1 MWKTYPH
8 TTFYMEIN
16 IDLTKKQTQAWK
28 LLMDNLTNE
37 VLYGGSAGA
46 GKSWLGCLWI
56 STLCLNYE
64 GIRCLIGRTVLQQLK
79 LTTLNTLFEVLQ
91 QMGLKSGEHYVYNG
105 QSNVVTFNNKSEI
118 VLKDLAYQPSDPNY
132 DSLGGLELTA
142 VFIDEAAQ
150 IPQLAYNILKSRIR
164 FKLNQYKLQPKILM
178 TCNPGQVWLKK
189 VFYLPY
195 VTDTLPTSMKFVPAL
210 PTDNPHLPASYIEML
225 KSLPNAQRRRLLEG
239 DWNYME
245 EDDSLFNFDH
255 ISNSV
260 FRDTP
265 NEQNKRYISVD
276 VSRFGEDRS
285 VAVVWN
291 GLVVMEV
298 LVYRKLSTVELSN
311 EIKDLIAKWKVHPQQ
326 VIVDSDGVG
335 GGVAD
340 QIRGVNFINNGK
352 ALHDQNFS
360 NLKSQCYVKLSEL
373 FKEGKISLN
382 ILDSSLVDELTQE
395 LLAVKLKD
403 VDKDNKVAV
412 QSKDD
417 MKRILG
423 KSPDLSDAV
432 MMRMYWEIKNQ
443 KATGRYALG
452 IVGGSNYMSI
462 NNIR

>member
-1 MWKTYPH
+1 MA
-8 TTFYMEIN
+8 EIN
-16 IDLTKKQTQAWK
+16 LLPKQSIAWRYLTDDVT
-28 LLMDNLTNE
+28 TE
-37 VLYGGSAGA
+37 ICFGGSAG
-46 GKSWLGCLWI
+46 GSKSTLGCIWI
-56 STLCLNYE
+56 VTLCLKYN

-105 QSNVVTFNNKSEI
+105 QSNVVTFSNKSEI
-118 VLKDLAYQPSDPNY
+118 VLKDLAYQPSDQNY

-142 VFIDEAAQ
+142 VFVDEAAQ

-195 VTDTLPTSMKFVPAL
+195 VTDTLPDNMKFVPAL
-210 PTDNPHLPASYIEML
+210 PTDNPHLPESYIQML
-225 KSLPNAQRRRLLEG
+225 RSLPTPQKRRLLEG
-239 DWNYME
+239 DWNYMA
-245 EDDSLFNFDH
+245 EDESLFNFDH

-260 FRDTP
+260 FRDRP
-265 NEQNKRYISVD
+265 NEINKRYISVD
-276 VSRFGEDRS
+276 VSRFGDDRS

-291 GLVVMEV
+291 GLVVMEI

-352 ALHDQNFS
+352 ALHDQNFG

-403 VDKDNKVAV
+403 MDRDNKVAV

-443 KATGRYALG
+443 KATGRYAIG
-452 IVGGSNYMSI
+452 VVGGNNYMSI